1 MNRFFVCFNKMLRTS
16 ICSKPWPTDSQVDSS
31 QNKFLTCVQLEFR
44 LPTHLRG
51 IETTCVDFGRAQI
64 FAQVDA
70 GFSPFGHQT
79 QVITSWSQ
87 VIFMHA
93 WNLRLYATCMNLRA
107 DLRIR
112 LANHRKSV
120 RCLLGFGNLRRLAS
134 PFGQPSQVRTMF
146 TWLWKL
152 ASTCKSVWPRRKFWH
167 VKWGRR
173 SKWNNQKLV

>member
-1 MNRFFVCFNKMLRTS
+1 MLRTS
-16 ICSKPWPTDSQVDSS
+16 IFSKLWPTDSQVDSS

-87 VIFMHA
+87 VISMHA

-134 PFGQPSQVRTMF
+134 PFGQGLSSDTSNGVDVQNGTIRNSYR
-146 TWLWKL
+146 
-152 ASTCKSVWPRRKFWH
+152 ASWMRNSAIHSEKNKM
-167 VKWGRR
+167 
-173 SKWNNQKLV
+173 